1 MSDVTRTIFLDGGD
15 EELHLQRYR
24 LKVIEGPD
32 QDLEI
37 TADDASL
44 TIGSAPTN
52 RLVLR
57 DAAVS
62 RLHATIEV
70 DEKGYL
76 LADRDSK
83 NGLFYDGLRVKE
95 IYLQDKT
102 TFQLGDTSL
111 RFELTDEKT
120 EVRFSGR
127 DRFGDLLGQS
137 RPMRE
142 IFSMLER
149 VSPTDAT
156 ILIEG
161 ESGTGKE
168 LVAEAIHN
176 HSTRKD
182 GPLIVLDCSAIAKD
196 LIESELFGHVKGAF
210 TGATGARKGAFEA
223 ARGGT
228 LFLDE
233 LGELSPDLQPKLL
246 RALEKREIK
255 PVGSNHTI
263 KTDVRI
269 VAATNRNLLQ
279 EVREGNFRED
289 LYYRFAVIRL
299 QLPPLRDRPDDIP
312 LLVEHFLR
320 QANARTGRDD
330 IDIAYKTMEKLKRH
344 RWPGNIRELK
354 NFIDRAVLLT
364 QGDNIETKFLTPS
377 EPASQIVPASVQ
389 DTALPIVEAAL
400 EEGLPFK
407 DAKNRLVEQF
417 ELEYWSRLLERTDGN
432 ISKAARMAGVHRKS
446 VEYILK
452 KLDLTRSDLG
462 IE

>member
-15 EELHLQRYR
+15 EELQLQRYR
-24 LKVIEGPD
+24 LRVISGENEGH
-32 QDLEI
+32 EI
-37 TADDASL
+37 TCDEASVTL
-44 TIGSAPTN
+44 GSAPTN
-52 RLVLR
+52 RLVL
-57 DAAVS
+57 DDSAVS
-62 RLHATIEV
+62 RVHATIDV
-70 DEKGYL
+70 DETGYL
-76 LADRDSK
+76 LSDRGSK
-83 NGLFYDGLRVKE
+83 NGVFVNGLQIRQV
-95 IYLQDKT
+95 YLQDKT
-102 TFQLGDTSL
+102 TFDIGDSTI
-111 RFELTDEKT
+111 RFELTEEKT

-127 DRFGDLLGQS
+127 EKFGKLLGQS

-142 IFSMLER
+142 IFAMLER

-156 ILIEG
+156 VLIEG

-168 LVAEAIHN
+168 LAADAIHE
-176 HSTRKD
+176 HSPRKD
-182 GPLIVLDCSAIAKD
+182 GPLIVLDCSAIPRD

-210 TGATGARKGAFEA
+210 TGATGSRKGAFEA

-233 LGELSPDLQPKLL
+233 LGELATDLQPKLL

-255 PVGSNHTI
+255 PVGSNQTI

-269 VAATNRNLLQ
+269 IAATNRNLLH

-289 LYYRFAVIRL
+289 LYYRFAVIRI

-312 LLVEHFLR
+312 LLVEHFLHL
-320 QANARTGRDD
+320 ANARTGRDD

-344 RWPGNIRELK
+344 RWPGNVRELK

-364 QGDNIETKFLTPS
+364 QGDNIETRFLTPS
-377 EPASQIVPASVQ
+377 EPSPAGVPESIE
-389 DTALPIVEAAL
+389 DSALPMVETAL
-400 EEGLPFK
+400 EENLPFK
-407 DAKNRLVEQF
+407 DAKNRLIEQF
-417 ELEYWSRLLERTDGN
+417 EKEYWSRLLERTDGN
-432 ISKAARMAGVHRKS
+432 VSKAARIAGVHRKS

-452 KLDLTRSDLG
+452 KLDLTRKDLG